1 MMEFSAN
8 WTALNP
14 EQIENQ
20 TWCIFTRNNI
30 VNSVEKKKTCSFSIE
45 WTAFV
50 NARSLVINSE
60 IIVNSTQY
68 INI

>member
-14 EQIENQ
+14 EQIE
-20 TWCIFTRNNI
+20 CIFTRNNI
-30 VNSVEKKKTCSFSIE
+30 VNSVEKKPCSFSIE